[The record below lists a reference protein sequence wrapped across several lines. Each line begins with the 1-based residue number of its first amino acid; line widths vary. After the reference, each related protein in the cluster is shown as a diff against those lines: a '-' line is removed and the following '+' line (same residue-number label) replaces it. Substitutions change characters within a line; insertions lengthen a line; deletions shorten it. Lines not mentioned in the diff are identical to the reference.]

1 MAELSPHFI
10 SAGSTISL
18 IISPQK
24 EHLTRLIFKPVLL
37 MWVIRYS
44 LLMYTG
50 LFLSFITVMAIVLM
64 AVGKYYSQTK
74 ALSQLKK
81 RDHPSV
87 DLHDQDAQH
96 FVSVCI
102 VYFWE
107 RFVFV
112 EYYSMYRFLAVLEI
126 MTCFVFVLD
135 QQWCEVCQYMKTCI
149 SL

>member
-1 MAELSPHFI
+1 
-10 SAGSTISL
+10 
-18 IISPQK
+18 
-24 EHLTRLIFKPVLL
+24 

-44 LLMYTG
+44 LLVYTG

-87 DLHDQDAQH
+87 DLRDQDTQH

-107 RFVFV
+107 RLVFV
-112 EYYSMYRFLAVLEI
+112 DYYSMYLFLAVLEI

-135 QQWCEVCQYMKTCI
+135 QQWCHVHA
-149 SL
+149 